1 MLFEVSKMVN
11 IYDNVIEV
19 CDVFNK
25 TRNSILLLVLF
36 CLQIR
41 TLFNLSPNSAICNV
55 IQSKCVLHILE
66 YLGTANEVCKANFCF
81 VCCALY
87 QISNY
92 LKYIFLARIMLILHK
107 IKDHFIVTIDKSMS
121 FQNHLNVCRFYNNFN
136 CHV

>member
-1 MLFEVSKMVN
+1 MLFGVSKMVN

-55 IQSKCVLHILE
+55 IQSKCVLHVLE
-66 YLGTANEVCKANFCF
+66 YLGAENEMCLVNF
-81 VCCALY
+81 VLYVVHSIRY
-87 QISNY
+87 QIISKDT
-92 LKYIFLARIMLILHK
+92 LLRISILHK
-107 IKDHFIVTIDKSMS
+107 IKNYLIVAIDNSMS
-121 FQNHLNVCRFYNNFN
+121 FQNNLHVCRF
-136 CHV
+136 

>member
-1 MLFEVSKMVN
+1 MFFEVSKMVN

-55 IQSKCVLHILE
+55 IQSKCVLHVLE
-66 YLGTANEVCKANFCF
+66 YLGAENEMCLVNF
-81 VCCALY
+81 VLYVVHSIRY
-87 QISNY
+87 QIVSKDT
-92 LKYIFLARIMLILHK
+92 LLA
-107 IKDHFIVTIDKSMS
+107 
-121 FQNHLNVCRFYNNFN
+121 
-136 CHV
+136 